1 MAVTKAKKI
10 EQVDQLSSELKGI
23 SSGIVAEFGKLTVEM
38 DFELRKA
45 VRGAGGKYRVVKNT
59 LAERAV
65 KGTPFEASV
74 KDLAGRTSIAYTKG
88 DIVALAK
95 ALTKYAK
102 DNPELTFKAG
112 VVDGRAI
119 QAKEIAALAS
129 LPSKEELYS
138 KLLFMLNAPAQRLVT
153 AMNAVGRDLAVVI
166 NQGVEKEKFQ
176 NNAPAGA

>member
-10 EQVDQLSSELKGI
+10 EQAEQLSNELKGVN
-23 SSGIVAEFGKLTVEM
+23 SGIVAEFGKLTVEM

-45 VRGAGGKYRVVKNT
+45 VRNAGGKYRVVKNT

-65 KGTPFEASV
+65 KGTPFEASL

-102 DNPELTFKAG
+102 DNPELTFKSG

-119 QAKEIAALAS
+119 AAKEINALAS

-138 KLLFMLNAPAQRLVT
+138 KILFLLNAPAQRLVT
-153 AMNAVGRDLAVVI
+153 AINAVPRKVAVVI
-166 NQGVEKEKFQ
+166 DQAVKEKKFKED
-176 NNAPAGA
+176 AGQ